1 MKTISGPK
9 LQTFYTCYTDTE
21 KCKYFSGGDM
31 TKGVSCKKGIDIRY
45 HFTQCLVK
53 TPINC
58 PLLGKTTEEEDMNFN
73 KDVLMRNL

>member
-9 LQTFYTCYTDTE
+9 LQTFYTCVECTFYRPTVE
-21 KCKYFSGGDM
+21 AKIFRPKCLKLGIILED
-31 TKGVSCKKGIDIRY
+31 SCCDA
-45 HFTQCLVK
+45 HVK

-58 PLLGKTTEEEDMNFN
+58 PLLGKTTEEEDMNFD